1 MVKAVI
7 VNYHSKKKISGAVVI
22 DNTKNNR
29 GFAKAVNIG
38 IKKAL
43 KMGAEKIILINP
55 DIEISQKEIITLT
68 KTNADISGPV
78 LLSNGVYDYGG
89 KVNWILGRTTH
100 LKGDPF
106 LKKGSPSEIDYISGA
121 CMVIDRKVFEKIG
134 FFDERF
140 FMYFEDVDF
149 CLRAKQEGFK
159 IAINSKIIIKHK
171 LTKNKQKN
179 LFVWESN
186 KKFVDKWIK
195 WYFKPV
201 AYLYL
206 WMLQKLL

>member
-1 MVKAVI
+1 MTKAVI
-7 VNYHSKKKISGAVVI
+7 VNYHSHKKFPGAVII
-22 DNTKNNR
+22 DNTNNNR

-55 DIEISQKEIITLT
+55 DIEITKKDITDLAT
-68 KTNADISGPV
+68 NNADIIGPV

-89 KVNWILGRTTH
+89 KVNWVIGRTAH

-106 LKKGSPSEIDYISGA
+106 LEKGSPSEIDYVSGA
-121 CMVIDRKVFEKIG
+121 CMIIKKEVFERIG

-140 FMYFEDVDF
+140 FMYFEDADF
-149 CLRAKQEGFK
+149 CLRAKQAGFK
-159 IAINSKIIIKHK
+159 ITINPKIIIKHA
-171 LTKNKQKN
+171 LTKNAQKN
-179 LFVWESN
+179 NYVLASN
-186 KKFVDKWIK
+186 KKFVDKWIS
-195 WYFKPV
+195 WYLRPA

-206 WMLQKLL
+206 WTLQKLL

>member
-1 MVKAVI
+1 MIVAVI
-7 VNYHSKKKISGAVVI
+7 IQYQTKVKPIIGVKTVI
-22 DNTKNNR
+22 VDNTNNNR
-29 GFAKAVNIG
+29 GFAKAINVG

-55 DIEISQKEIITLT
+55 DIEISQEEIIDLA
-68 KTNADISGPV
+68 KTDADIAGPV

-100 LKGDPF
+100 SHRDG
-106 LKKGSPSEIDYISGA
+106 IDYVSGA
-121 CMVIDRKVFEKIG
+121 CMVIKKEVFEKIG

-149 CLRAKQEGFK
+149 CLRAKQEGFSIK
-159 IAINSKIIIKHK
+159 INSSVIINHR

-179 LFVWESN
+179 LYVWESN

-195 WYFKPV
+195 WYFRPV
-201 AYLYL
+201 AFLYL
-206 WMLQKLL
+206 WTLRNLL

>member
-1 MVKAVI
+1 MMSKIIPVV
-7 VNYHSKKKISGAVVI
+7 VNYYSRKKISGAVVV
-22 DNTKNNR
+22 DNTQNNR

-55 DIEISQKEIITLT
+55 DIEINQKEIIALAATD
-68 KTNADISGPV
+68 ADITGPV

-89 KVNWILGRTTH
+89 KVNWVIGRTYH
-100 LKGDPF
+100 LRDSGR
-106 LKKGSPSEIDYISGA
+106 GQNDYLSGA
-121 CMVIDRKVFEKIG
+121 CMVVDKKVFEKIG

-140 FMYFEDVDF
+140 FMYFEDADF
-149 CLRAKQEGFK
+149 CLRAKQAGFSIK
-159 IAINSKIIIKHK
+159 INPSVIIKHH

-179 LFVWESN
+179 NYVLESN

-206 WMLQKLL
+206 WILQKLF